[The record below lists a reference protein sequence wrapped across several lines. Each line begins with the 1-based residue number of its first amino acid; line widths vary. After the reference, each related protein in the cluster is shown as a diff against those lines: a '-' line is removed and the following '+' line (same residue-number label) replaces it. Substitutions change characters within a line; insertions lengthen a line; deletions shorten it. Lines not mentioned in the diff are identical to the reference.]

1 MSGWGDWQSPD
12 EQAAQQRAAEEA
24 QQRAGMTEFEKQ
36 AIAVQGRMVDV
47 LDAIGATLGRLQ
59 PAAPICNQCGAPQ
72 PIAGEGQPIT
82 FDGRRD
88 RAAEQLAA
96 RHPEKPYPFW
106 AAVVSDVLAAM
117 NWLPAAGDGGGEGAG
132 PVTPH
137 PARRASDSTT
147 H

>member
-82 FDGRRD
+82 FDGR
-88 RAAEQLAA
+88 AIA
-96 RHPEKPYPFW
+96 RP
-106 AAVVSDVLAAM
+106 SSSQ
-117 NWLPAAGDGGGEGAG
+117 PA
-132 PVTPH
+132 TPRSRTRSGRLSSRTSW
-137 PARRASDSTT
+137 PR
-147 H
+147 